1 MKQDE
6 KSFDFW
12 NYLDKATKEYQQ
24 LCLVKEELEK
34 CGINSEAYYN
44 YKISLITQVL
54 LGLIVEIAERI
65 LNYSSFLEK
74 QLAHLESLLS
84 AQENIIE
91 MKIQKGIAQL
101 KEQLFQEML
110 KKSEKQEGYK

>member
-1 MKQDE
+1 MKQNK

-34 CGINSEAYYN
+34 CGINSEAYYS

-54 LGLIVEIAERI
+54 LGLIVEIAERV

-74 QLAHLESLLS
+74 QLARLECLLS
-84 AQENIIE
+84 AQEDIIE
-91 MKIQKGIAQL
+91 MKIQKGI
-101 KEQLFQEML
+101 
-110 KKSEKQEGYK
+110 EKVKNRRVINEGLARLSF